1 MVGIVFEYEK
11 GRDGVVMSY
20 SCAVHM
26 DFGMASGS
34 KESV

>member
-20 SCAVHM
+20 SCAAHIDLILRVCEQQ
-26 DFGMASGS
+26 
-34 KESV
+34 K